1 MVVAAARAFHKA
13 RPGGEYTE
21 LVDGGF
27 KGAVG
32 SGATL
37 AAVALATS
45 AGGPAGVAL
54 LVGLTAGIVANSATK
69 NVSLTAIGRF
79 VATRAAAMTTDPAT
93 EAPAD
98 PPEADGL
105 DGADSDAMVTAHN
118 LSSSRPLRSSRLSRD
133 LSSLQP
139 EPSQRPLR
147 RREHRTR
154 RRRIQRRRRL
164 RGDNGSDRARHFG
177 QRLSRGPSCPK
188 RLTLRAYS
196 RISQYASRIMER
208 GSTPSLLPILRSR
221 RQGELLALLLGDPEL
236 EASLTELSALL
247 AVAVSSVHRE
257 IDRAESAGLVTSRK
271 IGNTRLVRANTDS
284 PYYRGLADVLVK
296 AFGPPRVLAAALARI
311 DNIDTAH
318 IYGSWAAR
326 LHGASTDRAVGDID
340 VLVLGSPDRD
350 ELYAALSAA
359 EQRLGRPV
367 QATIRP
373 ADWISTGTGNF
384 HATVTQ
390 RPLVEIDLTTV
401 RTETGPRSR

>member
-1 MVVAAARAFHKA
+1 MAA
-13 RPGGEYTE
+13 T
-21 LVDGGF
+21 
-27 KGAVG
+27 
-32 SGATL
+32 
-37 AAVALATS
+37 ALATS
-45 AGGPAGVAL
+45 A
-54 LVGLTAGIVANSATK
+54 S
-69 NVSLTAIGRF
+69 
-79 VATRAAAMTTDPAT
+79 
-93 EAPAD
+93 
-98 PPEADGL
+98 
-105 DGADSDAMVTAHN
+105 
-118 LSSSRPLRSSRLSRD
+118 
-133 LSSLQP
+133 
-139 EPSQRPLR
+139 
-147 RREHRTR
+147 
-154 RRRIQRRRRL
+154 
-164 RGDNGSDRARHFG
+164 
-177 QRLSRGPSCPK
+177 RLSRGPSCPK